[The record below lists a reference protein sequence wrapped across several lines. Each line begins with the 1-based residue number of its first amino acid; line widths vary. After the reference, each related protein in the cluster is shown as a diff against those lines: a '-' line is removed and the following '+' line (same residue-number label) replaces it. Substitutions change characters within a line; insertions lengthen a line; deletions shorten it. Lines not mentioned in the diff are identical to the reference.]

1 MACSIGVHHPVL
13 GVHRCQSGGLSS
25 ALFPKRLEENGK
37 DVFLIMNTDES
48 FSQVKTQIVTSD
60 LLGKAKM
67 PNAGYEN
74 PDGTPLIIDI
84 DYHGKK
90 RDIKNPSAGPFEK
103 PEIGKQLRLK
113 VW

>member
-1 MACSIGVHHPVL
+1 
-13 GVHRCQSGGLSS
+13 
-25 ALFPKRLEENGK
+25 
-37 DVFLIMNTDES
+37 MNTDES
-48 FSQVKTQIVTSD
+48 FRQVKTQIVTTD

-67 PNAGYEN
+67 PNARYEN

-90 RDIKNPSAGPFEK
+90 RDVKNPSAGPFEK